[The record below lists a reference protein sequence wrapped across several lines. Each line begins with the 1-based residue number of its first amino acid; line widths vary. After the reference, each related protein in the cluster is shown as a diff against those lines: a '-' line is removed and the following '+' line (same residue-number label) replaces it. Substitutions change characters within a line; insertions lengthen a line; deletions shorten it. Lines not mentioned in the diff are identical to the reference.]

1 MKYRRSAV
9 AAVAAMLLV
18 TSPSMSQEKPESII
32 VNTSGGEN
40 GPMLREAYFNDF
52 EATTGVKIVDSS
64 PADFG
69 RLRAMVESGNVE
81 YTVTE
86 VESEDAW
93 RAIEM
98 NLLEPIDDKIV
109 DRSKFPPQT
118 LNPYLYPISSYST
131 VIGYSTEAFPDGG
144 PTNWK
149 EFWDVKEFPGPRS
162 MRNHP
167 IDNLEAALL
176 ADGVAP
182 EELYPL
188 DLAGC

>member
-9 AAVAAMLLV
+9 AAVSALMLGAA
-18 TSPSMSQEKPESII
+18 PSMSQEKPASII

-93 RAIEM
+93 RAIEL
-98 NLLEPIDDKIV
+98 NLLEPIDG
-109 DRSKFPPQT
+109 
-118 LNPYLYPISSYST
+118 SSSICCAPSS
-131 VIGYSTEAFPDGG
+131 VQSLQRRPSRPKRHIDQQGI
-144 PTNWK
+144 K
-149 EFWDVKEFPGPRS
+149 DVQIF
-162 MRNHP
+162 
-167 IDNLEAALL
+167 I
-176 ADGVAP
+176 
-182 EELYPL
+182 
-188 DLAGC
+188 